1 MRPALCSLLVLCIG
15 TAVADPV
22 KVRHAAGTLHGFLE
36 METLE
41 GKPLATGDLVQTVS
55 GGRVTSRL
63 TFHFRDGSIDDE
75 TTVFTQNR
83 VLRLVSDHHI
93 QKGPFFPHQLDF
105 TVNATG
111 QVSSLSTDKN
121 GKEKRDDGHMDL
133 PSDLGNGLPLTIMLN
148 LTRDDAETKVPLLLV
163 DGKPT
168 MVELVI
174 HPDGKET
181 FTAAGAKHN
190 AERYDAKIDISGIK
204 GLIAPIVGK
213 EPKDYRLWIADGPAP
228 VFLRSEG
235 QLYAEGPVVRIQQVS
250 ASFSGASTSSEA
262 KH

>member
-1 MRPALCSLLVLCIG
+1 MKSALCSLLILWFG

-22 KVRHAAGTLHGFLE
+22 KVRHAAGTLHGFLA

-55 GGRVTSRL
+55 GGRVMSRL
-63 TFHFRDGSIDDE
+63 TFHFRDGSVDEE

-83 VLRLVSDHHI
+83 VLHMVSDHHI

-111 QVSSLSTDKN
+111 QVSSLSTDKD
-121 GKEKRDDGHMDL
+121 GKEKREDGHMDL
-133 PSDLGNGLPLTIMLN
+133 PPDLGNGLPLTIVLN
-148 LTRDDAETKVPLLLV
+148 LTQDDVETKVPLLLV

-168 MVELVI
+168 MVQLVI

-181 FTAAGAKHN
+181 FTAAGAKHQ
-190 AERYDAKIDISGIK
+190 AERYAAKIDISGIK
-204 GLIAPIVGK
+204 GLIAPILGK
-213 EPKDYRLWIADGPAP
+213 EPKDYHLWIADGPAP
-228 VFLRSEG
+228 VFLPSEG

-250 ASFSGASTSSEA
+250 ANFPAASESSGA
-262 KH
+262 KP